1 MVQISEEFQAS
12 QATID
17 ERLQPLAC
25 ERQQLERLWH
35 SGRLQRHLEALER
48 FYREKRHEF
57 RQLLKTTTDSDELVE
72 VAKLLVIE
80 NGIVDRLSETLD
92 QIKEIESEIWIQG
105 ERGNHDRERI
115 AEEWTRRYA
124 QAWREWRIKEYLFA
138 VERMESRL
146 ADCLQLAS

>member
-1 MVQISEEFQAS
+1 MVQISEEF

-25 ERQQLERLWH
+25 ERQQLEHLWD

-48 FYREKRHEF
+48 FYRERRHEF
-57 RQLLKTTTDSDELVE
+57 RQLLNTSTDNDELVE

-105 ERGNHDRERI
+105 EHGNHDRERI